1 KQIVYFYNKYTLSA
15 LHLFFQIK
23 DNRFNEAIKIL
34 HGIPNSSYTRAG
46 LSLLAFCY
54 FSIQDFTN
62 ATSYYEQLTEIYP
75 ENNDYKLY
83 YAQSLYQACLYDESV
98 QASNKL
104 AENPEYKGQI
114 TKLQAAIKYGQEDT
128 LSANSLV
135 EACSSDDPDKEVN
148 LGCLLYKD
156 GKYEEALT
164 KFKNA
169 LQNQGFKPYL
179 GYNIALC
186 YYRLKDYG
194 PALKYC
200 ADIIEKGIRDH
211 PELSIGMQTEGIE
224 VRSVGNTLTLHETSL
239 TEAFNLKAAIEY
251 QLKNIDAAREA
262 LTDMPPRAEY
272 ELDAVSLHNQALM
285 NFEQNPTEGF
295 EKLQFLLQQNPF
307 PPETFA
313 NLLLLYCR
321 HECYDLAADILAEN
335 AHLTY
340 KYLSP
345 AGFEPT
351 DRSSADGS
359 DCPLWHHPLDA
370 SARQSR
376 YGQLSNTQ
384 PDRALLHSHY
394 RSLARLRVRRTK
406 KLDELASRH
415 TEQLRKLTK
424 QVQEYRTRGDTEM
437 IKKTVIEYEEC
448 LERYIPVLMAQ
459 AKIYWDVENYS
470 QVEKIFRKSVEFCN
484 DNDIWRL
491 NVAHV
496 LFMQENKFKEATG
509 FYEPLV
515 KKSYSEILNVNAIV
529 LANLCV
535 SYIMTSQNEEA
546 EDLMRK
552 IEKEEDQLSFEE
564 PDRKYFHHCIVNLVI
579 GTLYCSKGN
588 YEFGI
593 SRIMKSLEPYNKKL
607 GTDTWFYTK
616 RCFLSLIENLAKH
629 MIVLRDSIIQ
639 ECVQFLESCEM
650 NGKKVRTV
658 AYSTVLEENDAPD
671 GKETVTYEARK
682 IKCLLLKLQNY

>member
-1 KQIVYFYNKYTLSA
+1 MYSAHVINDGDFTKTVYNLVKES
-15 LHLFFQIK
+15 
-23 DNRFNEAIKIL
+23 RFSEAIKIL
-34 HGIPNSSYTRAG
+34 HGIPESSSTRAG
-46 LSLLAFCY
+46 LSLLAYCY
-54 FSIQDFTN
+54 FYIQDFNN
-62 ATSYYEQLTEIYP
+62 AASYYEQLTEMYP
-75 ENNDYKLY
+75 DNDDYKLY
-83 YAQSLYQACLYDESV
+83 YTQSLYQACSYD
-98 QASNKL
+98 QAFQVSNKL
-104 AENPEYKGQI
+104 IENPKYTGPV
-114 TKLQAAIKYGQEDT
+114 TKLQAAIKYSQEDV
-128 LSANSLV
+128 LSAKSLV
-135 EACSSDDPDKEVN
+135 DACPSDDPDKEVN

-156 GKYEEALT
+156 GNYEEALA
-164 KFKNA
+164 KFVNA
-169 LQNQGFKPYL
+169 IQNQGFKPYL
-179 GYNIALC
+179 AYNVALC
-186 YYRLKDYG
+186 YYRLKEYG
-194 PALKYC
+194 PSLKYC

-272 ELDAVSLHNQALM
+272 ELDAVTLHNQALM
-285 NFEQNPTEGF
+285 NFEQNPSEGF

-313 NLLLLYCR
+313 NLLLLYCQ

-340 KYLSP
+340 KYLTP
-345 AGFEPT
+345 YLYDF
-351 DRSSADGS
+351 
-359 DCPLWHHPLDA
+359 LDA
-370 SARQSR
+370 II
-376 YGQLSNTQ
+376 TQ
-384 PDRALLHSHY
+384 QTSPSDAY
-394 RSLARLRVRRTK
+394 Q

-415 TEQLRKLTK
+415 TEQLRKLAK
-424 QVQEYRTRGDTEM
+424 QVQEHRNRGDIE
-437 IKKTVIEYEEC
+437 IVKKAIMEYEEC
-448 LERYIPVLMAQ
+448 LDRYIPVLMGQ
-459 AKIYWDVENYS
+459 AKIYWDLENYP
-470 QVEKIFRKSVEFCN
+470 QVEKIFRKSAEFCN
-484 DNDIWRL
+484 EHDTWRL

-515 KKSYSEILNVNAIV
+515 KKNYSEILNVNAIV

-546 EDLMRK
+546 EELMRK
-552 IEKEEDQLSFEE
+552 IEKEEDQMSFED
-564 PDRKYFHHCIVNLVI
+564 PDKKYFHHCIINLVI

-593 SRIMKSLEPYNKKL
+593 SRVMKSLEPYNKKL

-629 MIVLRDSIIQ
+629 MIVLRDAIIQ
-639 ECVQFLESCEM
+639 ECVQFLESCELH
-650 NGKKVRTV
+650 GKSVRTV
-658 AYSTVLEENDAPD
+658 AYPTLSEENEVPN
-671 GKETVTYEARK
+671 GKETVSYEARK
-682 IKCLLLKLQNY
+682 LKYLLLKLQNY